1 MVTSRW
7 ASSHLVKP
15 LIKARKRLRVLT
27 AEEYSLLHAIDFRH
41 RLETAILPA
50 LWAGKTVI
58 ADRYLFTAL
67 ARDAARG
74 LELDWL
80 LHMYA
85 PLVWPDLVVYFA
97 LDPLDSSR
105 RVAATRAPRFYESG
119 QDVTGLADPLTSYRQ
134 FIDRVITEY
143 ENLSVIFHFVKV
155 DADQVVYRQHQQVRQ
170 IVQGAA
176 RRPWSEFSAE
186 AIQRMA
192 HETPPPGRL
201 IAVEGSRGADV
212 AAEAERDLPSGCA
225 LAAIDVRYQPLGR
238 IWAVRRSP
246 ARRVQTRSIVSPRML
261 ALLYAADLVFRLR
274 WEIQPGP
281 GRGPRGDCRALRRRR
296 RWASASGLAL
306 PEAWLREVLRFAPAA
321 DADTAGAGSA
331 NPGAVGSRGIAR
343 GFGEFSRGG
352 ARPAPLRVASGGPRG
367 ARAMKWLAETPRA
380 ESDAGARRSWRAWPA
395 TSTPP
400 ARPNPSA
407 RAASQR
413 T

>member
-1 MVTSRW
+1 MRNVASHEPLAALVAAHDSKRGLLIAFEGPEGSGKTTQRRLLKTWLRSEGHDVVTSRW
-7 ASSHLVKP
+7 ASSRLVKP

-41 RLETAILPA
+41 RLDTVILPA

-155 DADQVVYRQHQQVRQ
+155 DADQVVYRQHRQVRQ
-170 IVQGAA
+170 IVQAVA
-176 RRPWSEFSAE
+176 RRPWPEFSVE
-186 AIQRMA
+186 AIT
-192 HETPPPGRL
+192 E
-201 IAVEGSRGADV
+201 
-212 AAEAERDLPSGCA
+212 
-225 LAAIDVRYQPLGR
+225 
-238 IWAVRRSP
+238 
-246 ARRVQTRSIVSPRML
+246 
-261 ALLYAADLVFRLR
+261 
-274 WEIQPGP
+274 
-281 GRGPRGDCRALRRRR
+281 
-296 RWASASGLAL
+296 
-306 PEAWLREVLRFAPAA
+306 
-321 DADTAGAGSA
+321 
-331 NPGAVGSRGIAR
+331 
-343 GFGEFSRGG
+343 
-352 ARPAPLRVASGGPRG
+352 
-367 ARAMKWLAETPRA
+367 WLARHPHL
-380 ESDAGARRSWRAWPA
+380 AG
-395 TSTPP
+395 
-400 ARPNPSA
+400 
-407 RAASQR
+407 
-413 T
+413 